1 MAGPDELART
11 AELRAGKALWR
22 SEKRL
27 RGGFEDLLSPR
38 PKQGPHRQA
47 LPSSPPQHL
56 SEASARFLLAE
67 AEALFAARRDQVIRA
82 EARATTLQ
90 ASAGVAIGL
99 ALTGAAFLVDPTK
112 VADRPWR
119 IALTVVF
126 VALLG
131 CLAMAGY
138 LANRATA
145 KILTYYGPRISDIV
159 SRAEMPV
166 AEACW
171 SRAVALLRY
180 YEWNRYFSNFK
191 IQQVKVAGLWF
202 RAALVCFALLSLLLA
217 AYTMVGSLPYSAQ

>member
-1 MAGPDELART
+1 M
-11 AELRAGKALWR
+11 
-22 SEKRL
+22 
-27 RGGFEDLLSPR
+27 
-38 PKQGPHRQA
+38 
-47 LPSSPPQHL
+47 
-56 SEASARFLLAE
+56 LAE

-112 VADRPWR
+112 VADRAWR
-119 IALTVVF
+119 IVLTVVF
-126 VALLG
+126 VALLA
-131 CLAMAGY
+131 CLGMAGY

-159 SRAEMPV
+159 KRANMPI

-171 SRAVALLRY
+171 SRAVVLLKY

-191 IQQVKVAGLWF
+191 IQQVKIAGLWF
-202 RAALVCFALLSLLLA
+202 RAALVCFALLSVLLA
-217 AYTMVGSLPYSAQ
+217 AYTMFGSAPHSPR